1 MLSDHQRHGEA
12 GSTSPKSAQEE
23 RLRIRGLLEEKDPE
37 FIFNCDETA
46 FFWKSSETHG
56 LSMKH
61 IPGKK
66 MDKSQV
72 SVMVTMNATGT
83 RKIHLLFI
91 GSAAKP
97 RCFKKK
103 MGLELGFWYF
113 HNKKAWMT
121 GEIFAQAM
129 EDLDKEF
136 REEGIH
142 VTMLLDNFS
151 GHKWRED
158 KITNIT
164 FIFFSPNLTP
174 HVQPADAGIIRNLK
188 AKYGELRLVRSLDR
202 EEAGE
207 EDIFA
212 IDLLQAMHLL
222 AEAWDAVKPETIQ
235 ACWRHTGILPSTG
248 LVASIEPVPEVEAEV
263 ADAAKVLQ
271 NLNAAIMSRSGQ
283 CAHLCKP
290 TLIDNIEVL
299 LAEPTPPIW
308 PVEDNDIKDLIAA
321 VKEPAEDDHD
331 MPVKEVPSATR
342 KEVLA
347 AMQLLLHIA
356 INRRN
361 EQEFLQLSRSLSL
374 VSDTLRKEAYEQRST
389 TLITDFFS
397 SVPNPKSTATDV
409 METDGSAILVSDSE
423 PEVLDGDY
431 SHLQSLQEG
440 LTMTMEV
447 AQSDDGRSWISVDD

>member
-1 MLSDHQRHGEA
+1 
-12 GSTSPKSAQEE
+12 
-23 RLRIRGLLEEKDPE
+23 
-37 FIFNCDETA
+37 
-46 FFWKSSETHG
+46 
-56 LSMKH
+56 
-61 IPGKK
+61 
-66 MDKSQV
+66 
-72 SVMVTMNATGT
+72 
-83 RKIHLLFI
+83 
-91 GSAAKP
+91 
-97 RCFKKK
+97 
-103 MGLELGFWYF
+103 
-113 HNKKAWMT
+113 
-121 GEIFAQAM
+121 
-129 EDLDKEF
+129 
-136 REEGIH
+136 
-142 VTMLLDNFS
+142 
-151 GHKWRED
+151 
-158 KITNIT
+158 
-164 FIFFSPNLTP
+164 
-174 HVQPADAGIIRNLK
+174 
-188 AKYGELRLVRSLDR
+188 
-202 EEAGE
+202 
-207 EDIFA
+207 
-212 IDLLQAMHLL
+212 MHLL

-235 ACWRHTGILPSTG
+235 ACWRHTGIQPSTG
-248 LVASIEPVPEVEAEV
+248 LVSSIEPVPEVEAEV

-431 SHLQSLQEG
+431 SHLQSLQG